1 MFTSIFSSRSR
12 GSWIPPIDIIDQDSN
27 FTMIM
32 DLPEVKK
39 EDLKVYTERS
49 NIVCISGNR
58 YRSKQDEDLKDLLIV
73 AERGYGRFER
83 CFELPTSIDDSS
95 VKASFRNQI
104 LRVVV
109 PKEASK
115 DVNPSASIK
124 IE

>member
-1 MFTSIFSSRSR
+1 MFTSFFSSRSR
-12 GSWIPPIDIIDQDSN
+12 GSWIPPIDIIDQDKK

-39 EDLKVYTERS
+39 EDLKVYTEKG
-49 NIVCISGNR
+49 NVVCISGNR
-58 YRSKQDEDLKDLLIV
+58 LRSKTEEDRRDLLIV

-95 VKASFRNQI
+95 VKASFRNQT
-104 LRVVV
+104 LRVDV
-109 PKEASK
+109 PKESNK
-115 DVNPSASIK
+115 DVNSSSSIS